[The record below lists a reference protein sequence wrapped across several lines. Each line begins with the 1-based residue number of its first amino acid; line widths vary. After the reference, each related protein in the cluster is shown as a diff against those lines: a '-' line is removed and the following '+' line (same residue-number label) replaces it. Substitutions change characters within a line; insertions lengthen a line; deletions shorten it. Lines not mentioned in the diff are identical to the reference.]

1 LFGTGLESDVPA
13 LRVTSIDVA
22 RRAGVSQSAVSR
34 VFSEGASVG
43 ATMRERVLRAA
54 SELGYEPN
62 ALARSLSTGRSRII
76 GLVVSHLD
84 NLFYPAVID
93 RLCRRLQKDGYHLLM
108 FVGEGSDSSA
118 LVGQMLQYRVDGIV
132 LGSITLSSAL
142 AQRCADAKIPVVLFN
157 RVISREAV
165 VGSVC
170 SVRSNN
176 LRGGAAL
183 ARHLIE
189 LGHSRIAFIAGREDS
204 STNRDR
210 ERGFTRVL
218 RTAGLSLV
226 ARAAGHYDPAEAAKA
241 TRAFFLANA
250 RRPDAVF
257 AASDQMA
264 LAVIDTLR
272 HELHLQVPGDVS
284 VVGYD
289 DVPQA
294 AWPAYQL
301 TTFQQPVDRMVEA
314 TMALLDQQL
323 TDGSVAGRHLVVPG
337 QLQIRHSTAA
347 RKPMRSRSTSPKA
360 FR

>member
-1 LFGTGLESDVPA
+1 MPA
-13 LRVTSIDVA
+13 SRVTSIDVA

-34 VFSEGASVG
+34 AFTAGASVG
-43 ATMRERVLRAA
+43 PAMRERVLRAA

-62 ALARSLSTGRSRII
+62 ALARSLITGRSRII

-84 NLFYPAVID
+84 NLFYPAVLD
-93 RLCRRLQKDGYHLLM
+93 RLCRRLQQDGYHLLM

-142 AQRCADAKIPVVLFN
+142 AQRCADARIPVVLFN
-157 RVISREAV
+157 RVMGREATAA
-165 VGSVC
+165 SVC
-170 SVRSNN
+170 SVRGDNA
-176 LRGGAAL
+176 RGGAAL
-183 ARHLIE
+183 ARHLLE
-189 LGHSRIAFIAGREDS
+189 SGHRQIAFIAGREDA

-210 ERGFTRVL
+210 ERGFTRVVHA
-218 RTAGLSLV
+218 AGLKLF
-226 ARAAGHYDPAEAAKA
+226 ARAAGHYDPNAAASA
-241 TRAFFLANA
+241 TRALFADPR

-272 HELHLQVPGDVS
+272 HELQLRVPEDVS

-301 TTFQQPVDRMVEA
+301 TTFQQPVDGMVEA
-314 TMALLDQQL
+314 TMSLLVQQL
-323 TDGSVAGRHLVVPG
+323 EGGTVEASNLIVPG
-337 QLQIRHSTAA
+337 RLQLRHSTLPRGPA
-347 RKPMRSRSTSPKA
+347 RPRSTQRPVPDPT
-360 FR
+360 